1 MIDKKRFL
9 KSTGLK
15 LFLAVMI
22 LLAGFMIRGKLEDK
36 YDEMNPSSSA
46 EQSGVKEYSD
56 EGRVGRDLDYAP
68 MVSEDN
74 KILLAF
80 QEQYPQA
87 EVLMAC
93 EEDVTDDGHDDLVV
107 VCRMED
113 SISEVKLIVAIDS
126 GDGSSY
132 IYTEPIPA
140 PLENQKI
147 KFQDIDKKDEI
158 EFVLQGQ
165 KGSKVGYGIFR
176 IIDGKTVNL
185 FGEGMEDC

>member
-1 MIDKKRFL
+1 MIGNKGFL
-9 KSTGLK
+9 KSTGFK
-15 LFLAVMI
+15 LLLAVVI
-22 LLAGFMIRGKLEDK
+22 LLAGFMIRGRLEEK
-36 YDEMNPSSSA
+36 YDEMNQPSGTA
-46 EQSGVKEYSD
+46 QNTEDEYSD
-56 EGRVGRDLDYAP
+56 GERVGRELDYAP
-68 MVSEDN
+68 DVPDDN

-80 QEQYPQA
+80 KEQFPQA
-87 EVLMAC
+87 EVLVAC

-126 GDGSSY
+126 GDGANY

-140 PLENQKI
+140 PVENQKI

-158 EFVLQGQ
+158 EFVLQGE

-176 IIDGKTVNL
+176 VMDGQVVNL

>member
-22 LLAGFMIRGKLEDK
+22 LLAGFMIRGKLEEK
-36 YDEMNPSSSA
+36 YDEMNPSSGTSK
-46 EQSGVKEYSD
+46 QSVNEYSD
-56 EGRVGRDLDYAP
+56 GERVGRELDYAP
-68 MVSEDN
+68 SVSDDN
-74 KILLAF
+74 KILQAF
-80 QEQYPQA
+80 KEQYPQA
-87 EVLMAC
+87 EVLVAC
-93 EEDVTDDGHDDLVV
+93 EEDVTDDGCDDLVV

-126 GDGSSY
+126 GDGSTYS
-132 IYTEPIPA
+132 YTEPIPA
-140 PLENQKI
+140 PVENQKI

-176 IIDGKTVNL
+176 VMDGKVVNL

>member
-1 MIDKKRFL
+1 MIGNKGFL
-9 KSTGLK
+9 KSTGFK
-15 LFLAVMI
+15 LLLAVVI
-22 LLAGFMIRGKLEDK
+22 LLAGFMIRGRLEEK
-36 YDEMNPSSSA
+36 YDEMNQPSGTA
-46 EQSGVKEYSD
+46 QNTVDEYSD
-56 EGRVGRDLDYAP
+56 GERVGRELDYAP
-68 MVSEDN
+68 DVPDDN

-80 QEQYPQA
+80 KEQFPQA
-87 EVLMAC
+87 EVLVAC

-126 GDGSSY
+126 GDGSNY

-140 PLENQKI
+140 PVENQKI

-158 EFVLQGQ
+158 EFVLQGE

-176 IIDGKTVNL
+176 VMDGQVVNL